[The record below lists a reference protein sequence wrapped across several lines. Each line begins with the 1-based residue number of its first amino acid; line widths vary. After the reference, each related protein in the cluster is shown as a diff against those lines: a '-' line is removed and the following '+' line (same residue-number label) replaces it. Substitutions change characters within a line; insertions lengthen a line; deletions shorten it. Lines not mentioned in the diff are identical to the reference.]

1 VGRIGGVSSY
11 GEPTSFLQAADGID
25 VISSDGDRVGALV
38 HVLADE
44 ESDIF
49 DGVIVDTRSGP
60 GGHRFVD
67 APEVGGFYDR
77 AVVLTISTSEID
89 DLPEPSENPGVLEA
103 DPADT
108 GSSLSAKLRRAW
120 DYLSGNY

>member
-1 VGRIGGVSSY
+1 MSSY

-25 VISSDGDRVGALV
+25 VITSDGDRVGALE

-49 DGVIVDTRSGP
+49 DGIIIDIRTGP

-67 APEVGGFYDR
+67 APQVGEFYEK
-77 AVVLTISTSEID
+77 AVILTISTSEID
-89 DLPEPSENPGVLEA
+89 DLPEPSENPGVMEA
-103 DPADT
+103 DPSDT
-108 GSSLSAKLRRAW
+108 SSTLSDKLRRAW